1 MKKKTIIIIFLFFIS
16 AIFIGNKY
24 YTAKEALPN
33 KISNLIVYDYTL
45 SKKQKNKSLQD
56 TADYFFLLSFEN
68 EDFEL
73 QKKILEEKNYK
84 TYSKDNLID
93 FNARFSSFKNNE
105 IYEKVSSG
113 DYFENYYV
121 EDREIFIVFFI
132 LNENQI
138 AIFYS

>member
-1 MKKKTIIIIFLFFIS
+1 MKKKTIIIIFIFFIS
-16 AIFIGNKY
+16 AVFTGNKY
-24 YTAKEALPN
+24 YKSKETLPK

-56 TADYFFLLSFEN
+56 AADYFVLLSFKN

-73 QKKILEEKNYK
+73 QKKKLEEKKFK
-84 TYSKDNLID
+84 TYNKDKLID

-105 IYEKVSSG
+105 IYKRVSSG

-121 EDREIFIVFFI
+121 EDKEIFIVFFI